1 MVADTEFPIINKLYI
16 YGVLEFEFQTHPN
29 GHNYNFTLSC
39 EHIIIIEGRLI
50 VGWEEDPFLGMA
62 QIILRGSHASD
73 ELTLGGGL
81 NVGAKAIGKY
91 YIKRKNVWNFFIP
104 SWVTFR

>member
-16 YGVLEFEFQTHPN
+16 YGVLEFEFQPHSN
-29 GHNYNFTLSC
+29 GFYYNFTLSC

-62 QIILRGSHASD
+62 EIILRGNHASD
-73 ELTLGGGL
+73 ELLLAGGV
-81 NVGAKAIGKY
+81 NVGAKAIGM
-91 YIKRKNVWNFFIP
+91 
-104 SWVTFR
+104 